1 MRGIQYAVPF
11 VGIETAA
18 FTGSSAF
25 ADDDSCGNWHPAGLA
40 GQPSSQQFIPA
51 HRCKFRSASYDGY
64 HV

>member
-25 ADDDSCGNWHPAGLA
+25 ADDDSSGNWHPAGLA
-40 GQPSSQQFIPA
+40 RQLTSQHFIP
-51 HRCKFRSASYDGY
+51 RPPLQIPQRII
-64 HV
+64 